1 MGFRRFRRPRPE
13 IPAFRYSTQL
23 PHASG
28 KVVIFVVQLLLLL
41 LVILFLLLASF
52 VAVGYRV
59 ACIAS
64 ADLFHSQAA
73 PLCPLLAVVFACV
86 CLLLLAV
93 AC

>member
-1 MGFRRFRRPRPE
+1 MAANKKMVVGFRRFRRPRPE

-41 LVILFLLLASF
+41 LVFLFSLLASF

-59 ACIAS
+59 VCIAS
-64 ADLFHSQAA
+64 ADLFHSGTE
-73 PLCPLLAVVFACV
+73 LN
-86 CLLLLAV
+86 
-93 AC
+93 